1 MTRFPT
7 RHGLARRA
15 LLGSAGALALPAA
28 LRAQA
33 PAASPRRAR
42 RLRILQ
48 WNHFVPAFD
57 DWFNNVFIR
66 EWGERNDTDV
76 QVTNIGMTSIE
87 SRAEIE
93 VRRQQGHDICMFLSP
108 PA

>member
-1 MTRFPT
+1 MIGLPRTT
-7 RHGLARRA
+7 GLARRA
-15 LLGSAGALALPAA
+15 LLGAAGALALPGAS
-28 LRAQA
+28 RAQS
-33 PAASPRRAR
+33 PASTPRRAR

-76 QVTNIGMTSIE
+76 QVTNIGMTGI
-87 SRAEIE
+87 
-93 VRRQQGHDICMFLSP
+93 
-108 PA
+108 